1 MKKKR
6 KLEVGISSSLKSRF
20 RVERVKSCPLSQAA
34 CAIVID
40 DALFEQLEEC
50 VRELHDEFIVFLAGE
65 RRDRV
70 AIIRDAYVPSQV
82 VSPASVEAE
91 EKFDPAR
98 FIAVAHSHHTM
109 GAFHSVTDEGGVDNA
124 PISIVLSAREWCA
137 KFAHKLPCGRWGL
150 SRNVM
155 FLRASRS
162 AELSENIIR
171 AQTSLEVS
179 ELELGDCPE
188 RGTRETLSCG
198 LRVRTNPL
206 LREIQRKS
214 KAASRPALHPWDL
227 RRLRWRD
234 EI

>member
-1 MKKKR
+1 MRKEKKKR
-6 KLEVGISSSLKSRF
+6 LEERRF

-137 KFAHKLPCGRWGL
+137 KFAHRLPCWRWGV

-155 FLRASRS
+155 FLRASRFS
-162 AELSENIIR
+162 ADTLSENINV
-171 AQTSLEVS
+171 SEVS

-214 KAASRPALHPWDL
+214 KAAPRPALHPWDL
-227 RRLRWRD
+227 RLRWRD